1 LPVLRGRRIFAFVSR
16 HHRSPAR
23 AAAVGFLALVLTRT
37 ALADGVP
44 GCPAVFE
51 DATAVATFYDADG
64 TGHCGYDVAPDR
76 MVVAVSSADW
86 AGSVHCGRCLQVWG
100 PEGMVIVRVVD
111 SCPTCGADHI
121 DLSAEAF
128 DLVADPQQGIVPV
141 AYRSIAC
148 PVAGPVAVKQK
159 EGSNPWWLA
168 LQPRNHRHAIAAV
181 SVRENGATN
190 WQPTSRQDYGYFLIE
205 SGAPAGLDP
214 PLDVRITDVH
224 GRVVIENDLIP
235 VISAG
240 TTRTGTAQLAACA
253 GIFVDGFESS
263 TLAPW
268 WSQATP

>member
-1 LPVLRGRRIFAFVSR
+1 MAF
-16 HHRSPAR
+16 
-23 AAAVGFLALVLTRT
+23 ALVLLQRS
-37 ALADGVP
+37 AARADGVP
-44 GCPAVFE
+44 DCPAVFE

-86 AGSVHCGRCLQVWG
+86 AGSAHCGRCLQVWG
-100 PEGMVIVRVVD
+100 PEGMVVVRVVD

-128 DLVADPQQGIVPV
+128 ELIADPQQGIVPV

-148 PVAGPVAVKQK
+148 PVAGPVAVQQK

-181 SVRENGATN
+181 AVREDGATN
-190 WQPTSRQDYGYFLIE
+190 WQPAARQDYDYFLIE
-205 SGAPAGLDP
+205 SAAPAGLDP
-214 PLDVRITDVH
+214 PLDLRITDVH
-224 GRVVIENDLIP
+224 GKVVVAHDLIATIAP
-235 VISAG
+235 GSTVQ
-240 TTRTGTAQLAACA
+240 TPAQLAACS
-253 GIFVDGFESS
+253 GIFVDGFEGS

-268 WSQATP
+268 WSASTP

>member
-1 LPVLRGRRIFAFVSR
+1 LWIGVLAGVADR
-16 HHRSPAR
+16 PA
-23 AAAVGFLALVLTRT
+23 T
-37 ALADGVP
+37 ADGVP
-44 GCPAVFE
+44 DCPAMFE

-86 AGSVHCGRCLQVWG
+86 TGSAHCGRCLQVWG

-121 DLSAEAF
+121 DLSEEAF

-148 PVAGPVAVKQK
+148 PVAGPIAVKQK
-159 EGSNPWWLA
+159 EGSNAWWLA

-181 SVRENGATN
+181 EVREDGATN
-190 WQPTSRQDYGYFLIE
+190 WQTAARQDYDYFLIE
-205 SGAPAGLDP
+205 SSAPAGLDP
-214 PLDVRITDVH
+214 PLDVRVIDVH
-224 GRVVIENDLIP
+224 GKVVVAHDLIP
-235 VISAG
+235 TITPGSTVPMP
-240 TTRTGTAQLAACA
+240 AQLAACV

-268 WSQATP
+268 WSASTP

>member
-1 LPVLRGRRIFAFVSR
+1 MTLGQRL
-16 HHRSPAR
+16 RSPLATGATLLC
-23 AAAVGFLALVLTRT
+23 AAFAPAF
-37 ALADGVP
+37 ADGVP
-44 GCPAVFE
+44 GCPSVFQ

-86 AGSVHCGRCLQVWG
+86 AGSAHCGRCLQVWG
-100 PEGMVIVRVVD
+100 PEGMVVVRVVD
-111 SCPTCGADHI
+111 SCLTCGADHL

-181 SVRENGATN
+181 AVREDGDTVWQTAT
-190 WQPTSRQDYGYFLIE
+190 RQDYDYFLIE

-224 GRVVIENDLIP
+224 GKVVVAHDLIAAIAP
-235 VISAG
+235 GSTVP
-240 TTRTGTAQLAACA
+240 TPAQLAACA

-268 WSQATP
+268 WSAATP

>member
-1 LPVLRGRRIFAFVSR
+1 MTAHRFGRRAWV
-16 HHRSPAR
+16 A
-23 AAAVGFLALVLTRT
+23 LALVLLQRSV
-37 ALADGVP
+37 ARADGVP
-44 GCPAVFE
+44 DCPAVFE

-86 AGSVHCGRCLQVWG
+86 AGSAHCGRCLQVWG

-128 DLVADPQQGIVPV
+128 DLVADPKQGIVPV

-159 EGSNPWWLA
+159 EGSNAWWLA

-181 SVRENGATN
+181 AVREDGATT
-190 WQPTSRQDYGYFLIE
+190 WQPTVRQDYDYFLIE
-205 SGAPAGLDP
+205 SGAPAGLDL
-214 PLDVRITDVH
+214 PLDVRVTDVH
-224 GRVVIENDLIP
+224 GKVVVAHDLIP
-235 VISAG
+235 TNAPGSTVQ
-240 TTRTGTAQLAACA
+240 TPAQLAACS
-253 GIFVDGFESS
+253 GIFDDGFEGS

-268 WSQATP
+268 WSASTP

>member
-1 LPVLRGRRIFAFVSR
+1 MDRLGVVRPRPSTFWLISL
-16 HHRSPAR
+16 S
-23 AAAVGFLALVLTRT
+23 LART

-44 GCPAVFE
+44 DCPAVFE

-76 MVVAVSSADW
+76 MVVAVASADW
-86 AGSVHCGRCLQVWG
+86 AGSAHCGRCLQVWG

-111 SCPTCGADHI
+111 SCPTCGPDHL

-148 PVAGPVAVKQK
+148 PVAGPLAVKQK

-181 SVRENGATN
+181 AVREDGDTV
-190 WQPTSRQDYGYFLIE
+190 WQAAARQDYNYFLIE

-224 GRVVIENDLIP
+224 GKVVVADDLIATI
-235 VISAG
+235 VAG
-240 TTRTGTAQLAACA
+240 STVPAPAQLAACS
-253 GIFVDGFESS
+253 GIFADGFESS

-268 WSQATP
+268 WSAATP

>member
-1 LPVLRGRRIFAFVSR
+1 MSWFRFRRPAFSAG
-16 HHRSPAR
+16 S
-23 AAAVGFLALVLTRT
+23 LALALALP

-64 TGHCGYDVAPDR
+64 TGHCGFDVAPDR

-100 PEGMVIVRVVD
+100 PEGMVVVRVVD

-148 PVAGPVAVKQK
+148 PVAGPLAVKQK
-159 EGSNPWWLA
+159 EGSNAWWLA

-181 SVRENGATN
+181 EIREDGAAI
-190 WQPTSRQDYGYFLIE
+190 WQPTARQDYNYFLIE

-214 PLDVRITDVH
+214 PLDVRVTDVH
-224 GRVVIENDLIP
+224 GKVVVADDLIP
-235 VISAG
+235 VIAAG
-240 TTRTGTAQLAACA
+240 TTVAAAGQLARCS
-253 GIFVDGFESS
+253 GVFVDGFEGAE
-263 TLAPW
+263 LAPW
-268 WSQATP
+268 WSAATP